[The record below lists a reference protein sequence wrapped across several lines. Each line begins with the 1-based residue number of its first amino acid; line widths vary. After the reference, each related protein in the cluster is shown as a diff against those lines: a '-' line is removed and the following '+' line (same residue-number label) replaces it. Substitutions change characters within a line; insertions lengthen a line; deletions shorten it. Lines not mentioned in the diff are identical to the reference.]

1 VIVAKYLPSEGKDR
15 VEFEEV
21 AGPDPSPPQELKH
34 GLPEFMDIMFVAPY
48 PIPPSEA

>member
-1 VIVAKYLPSEGKDR
+1 MIVAKYLPSEGKDR